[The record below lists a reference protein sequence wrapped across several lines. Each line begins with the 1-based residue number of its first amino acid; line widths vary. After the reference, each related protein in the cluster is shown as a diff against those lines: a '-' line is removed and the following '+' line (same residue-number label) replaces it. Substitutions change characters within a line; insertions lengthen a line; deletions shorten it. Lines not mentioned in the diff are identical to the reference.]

1 MPLAGIDESRLTGL
15 REVMAGGNDE
25 RPASHRRIDDTQPKN
40 LGRTRVLDERA
51 ECRAD
56 EILSNGLR
64 GVKRSGGFPD
74 TGSRKEAYRIYR
86 RRLIEQRLVDAAK
99 LLDSKIAIGNA
110 LTCSVC
116 ARPCR

>member
-1 MPLAGIDESRLTGL
+1 MPLAGIDESRLAGL
-15 REVMAGGNDE
+15 GEVMACSDE
-25 RPASHRRIDDTQPKN
+25 KRPASHRRIDDAQPKN
-40 LGRTRVLDERA
+40 PCRTRVLDERA

-56 EILSNGLR
+56 EIFSNGLR
-64 GVKRSGGFPD
+64 GVKRPGGFPD
-74 TGSRKEAYRIYR
+74 AGSRNEADRICR
-86 RRLIEQRLVDAAK
+86 RTVIEQRLIDAAK